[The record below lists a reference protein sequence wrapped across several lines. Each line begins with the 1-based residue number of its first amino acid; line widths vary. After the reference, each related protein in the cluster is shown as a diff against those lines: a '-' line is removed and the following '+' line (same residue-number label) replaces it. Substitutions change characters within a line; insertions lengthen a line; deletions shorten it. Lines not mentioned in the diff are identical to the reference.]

1 MSKVIAL
8 DKIAGVIKDGSA
20 ISVTTAG
27 LVGFPEAVAEAIE
40 KSFLGTGHPR
50 DLTLMHSCGCGDGKD
65 RGANRFGYEGMI
77 KRLIAGH
84 TGESPKLGKLMQ
96 ENKIEAYLLP
106 QGVMAHMWRHIAGKK
121 MGVITKVGLRTF
133 VDPRQTGGKVNDVTK
148 EDLVKLLEIEGE
160 EWLLYKNFPV
170 DVAIIRGTYA
180 DEKGNV
186 TFGKEPLF
194 LEAISMAQAAKN
206 NGGIVIA
213 QVLDVVKN
221 GTLNAQEVKVPG
233 DYVDFIVKSP
243 PEKHP
248 QTKGTIYNPALS
260 GEVKIPLNSLPPMEL
275 GARKIIARRAAVE
288 LKPNSIVN
296 LGIGMP
302 DGVANVASEE
312 GVIEKISLTVELG
325 TYGGM
330 PASGLDFATAYNPEA
345 IIDHQ
350 FQFDFY
356 DGGGIDTAF
365 LGASQIDQFGNVNV
379 SKFGDRIVGPGGFIN
394 ISQNSKEVIFCGT
407 FTAGGF
413 DAEVKDGELRII
425 KEGKIKKFVENV
437 DHITYSG
444 EFGSKTK
451 QSVIFV
457 TERAV
462 FKLREEGGLELI
474 EIAPGVDLKKDILG
488 QMEFEPHISE
498 DLKTMSSDMFN
509 EKWNKLKI

>member
-1 MSKVIAL
+1 MSKVISL
-8 DKIAGVIKDGSA
+8 EKVAGVIKDGS
-20 ISVTTAG
+20 SVCATTAG
-27 LVGFPEAVAEAIE
+27 LSGFPEATAEAIE
-40 KSFLGTGHPR
+40 KSFLETGHPK
-50 DLTLMHSCGCGDGKD
+50 DLTFAHSCGCGDGKD
-65 RGANRFGYEGMI
+65 RGANRFGHEGMTT
-77 KRLIAGH
+77 RLIAGH
-84 TGESPKLGKLMQ
+84 TGESPKFGKLMQ

-133 VDPRQTGGKVNDVTK
+133 VDPRQSGGKVTEKTK
-148 EDLVKLLEIEGE
+148 EDLVKLVELEGE
-160 EWLLYKNFPV
+160 EWLLYKNFPI

-186 TFGKEPLF
+186 TFEKEPLF

-206 NGGIVIA
+206 NGGIVIL

-221 GTLNAQEVKVPG
+221 GTLKSQHVKVPG
-233 DYVDFIVKSP
+233 DYVDYIVKSP
-243 PEKHP
+243 PEKHA

-260 GEVKIPLNSLPPMEL
+260 GEVKIPLDSLEPMKF
-275 GARKIIARRAAVE
+275 GPRKIIARRAAME

-296 LGIGMP
+296 LGISVP

-312 GVIEKISLTVELG
+312 GVIDKISLTVELG

-330 PASGLDFATAYNPEA
+330 PAAGADFATAYNAEA

-350 FQFDFY
+350 YQFDFY

-365 LGASQIDQFGNVNV
+365 LGLSQTDKYGNINV

-394 ISQNSKEVIFCGT
+394 ISQNSKEVIYCGT
-407 FTAGGF
+407 FTAKGLKVSV
-413 DAEVKDGELRII
+413 DDGKLSIVN
-425 KEGKIKKFVENV
+425 EGQIKKFVENV

-444 EFGSKTK
+444 EYGSKIK
-451 QSVIFV
+451 QNVLYV

-462 FKLREEGGLELI
+462 LKLRPEGGLELI
-474 EIAPGVDLKKDILG
+474 EIAPGVDLENDVLAHMDFK
-488 QMEFEPHISE
+488 PHIAE
-498 DLKTMSSDMFN
+498 DLKLMPEEIFN
-509 EKWNKLKI
+509 EEWNGLKL